1 MTDQTNTSAE
11 TETNAAEVAPK
22 VPHPS
27 IAAVKA
33 KFDNLVDFKVQAVHF
48 KTDKELGFKRPSF
61 EVSMPV
67 PSVEGFIAILENGGK
82 GLELLQEA
90 AESLVYSQLRS
101 QINDLLEKG
110 GDIDETSIDISKLT
124 WDYIATLSKEDKRAA
139 QISKETWDD
148 FSKDYIEV
156 VVRITGKDLEKVAL
170 AAKNFTTKLAKVRGK
185 KTVLKFLSG
194 QLDIWFSNT
203 ARGEDFAEVYSLLDK
218 KVKEFMQED
227 EDSLLANLGGDE

>member
-11 TETNAAEVAPK
+11 TEAEALEVQQK

-33 KFDNLVDFKVQAVHF
+33 KFNNLVDFKVQAVHF
-48 KTDKELGFKRPSF
+48 KTDKELGIKRPSF

-67 PSVEGFIAILENGGK
+67 PSVEGIIAILENGGK
-82 GLELLQEA
+82 QLEQLQEA
-90 AESLVYSQLRS
+90 MESMVYSHLRA

-110 GDIDETSIDISKLT
+110 GDIDETKIDVSKLT
-124 WDYIATLSKEDKRAA
+124 WEYISSLSKDDKRVA

-156 VVRITGKDLEKVAL
+156 IVRVTKKEIEKVSL

-185 KTVLKFLSG
+185 QTVLKFLSG

-203 ARGEDFAEVYSLLDK
+203 ERAEDFAEVYSLLDK
-218 KVKEFMQED
+218 KVKEFLMED
-227 EDSLLANLGGDE
+227 EDSLLANLGADE